1 MVNGR
6 DAPPTHGSL
15 PRLPRRLSHPSP
27 PSLQV
32 NGEYTN
38 TTSGIYNG
46 RPIWRKDRDCA
57 IYWAQGWK
65 VSRSGNLLGWC
76 FTGGDGEMPAVGAWG
91 TVGCKGE
98 GALVLSVDAAAPVR
112 TLDGGKHADFE
123 AAEDFEL
130 QPPAMAVE
138 SRHPHTTSCYA
149 EHTISAPAS
158 PCLWLKFDPRC
169 ATAEGEASVQ
179 LWADGKLV
187 HAFAGPQGQ
196 TWPRAPLVLPHPSV
210 TLRFRAHGSGKPKG
224 AWGFAVVAHGF
235 EPSLAPSSLPSLVDS
250 RRALACIAAKY
261 AAVLL
266 VGDPLSPEERA
277 HAAALAAHAADDG
290 SGAGPSAPRGVPL
303 SLLDALAARRRR
315 RALAH
320 RRHRKRGGVART
332 RRPTRRGAA
341 TSSSPSPTGC
351 APCRAE
357 APTAA
362 ATARCPL
369 EHGTRAA
376 ARRSPRDCAS
386 ATAASFAASPA
397 LLRAALDA
405 RSDDEIA
412 CVANAYAL
420 RLHVSAITLLRRQRC
435 RLTPPPAPR
444 RR

>member
-1 MVNGR
+1 M
-6 DAPPTHGSL
+6 
-15 PRLPRRLSHPSP
+15 
-27 PSLQV
+27 

-112 TLDGGKHADFE
+112 TLDVGSKADFE

-235 EPSLAPSSLPSLVDS
+235 EPSLAPASTQSK
-250 RRALACIAAKY
+250 C
-261 AAVLL
+261 
-266 VGDPLSPEERA
+266 
-277 HAAALAAHAADDG
+277 
-290 SGAGPSAPRGVPL
+290 
-303 SLLDALAARRRR
+303 
-315 RALAH
+315 
-320 RRHRKRGGVART
+320 
-332 RRPTRRGAA
+332 RGATA
-341 TSSSPSPTGC
+341 TPSCSS
-351 APCRAE
+351 
-357 APTAA
+357 
-362 ATARCPL
+362 
-369 EHGTRAA
+369 
-376 ARRSPRDCAS
+376 
-386 ATAASFAASPA
+386 
-397 LLRAALDA
+397 
-405 RSDDEIA
+405 
-412 CVANAYAL
+412 
-420 RLHVSAITLLRRQRC
+420 RLSWG
-435 RLTPPPAPR
+435 
-444 RR
+444 